1 MSKYRHAIQVAVG
14 IAVLVGFVALAGYY
28 DSRAKAE
35 AERIDAE
42 MAAAIEAAE
51 VAKIDMSR
59 KRTFRDTYW
68 GMTRLQ
74 VKATEKWHHKPILS
88 GKDYL
93 YYEGEIFNAKC
104 RLFYSFAPYYAENK
118 LSRAWYTFPDL
129 KEKEAQALRILI
141 GSIMAKKYGHY
152 HSESNTRNS
161 ATGRLEYDREWVVD
175 EETKITLTYTL
186 PERSWDKDDF
196 EVSVSYNSVEKWK
209 WREERRLTEKGKKE
223 MEEWKKKEERKA
235 REAARVYEKAAAN
248 F

>member
-1 MSKYRHAIQVAVG
+1 
-14 IAVLVGFVALAGYY
+14 
-28 DSRAKAE
+28 
-35 AERIDAE
+35 
-42 MAAAIEAAE
+42 
-51 VAKIDMSR
+51 MSR

-104 RLFYSFAPYYAENK
+104 HLYYSFYWDNRDKTK
-118 LSRAWYTFPDL
+118 LGGAWYNFPDL

-152 HSESNTRNS
+152 HSESNARSS
-161 ATGRLEYDREWVVD
+161 ATGRLEYDREWIAD
-175 EETKITLTYTL
+175 EDTKITLSYIL
-186 PERSWDKDDF
+186 PEKSWDTDGF
-196 EVSVSYNSVEKWK
+196 EISVRYDYVEKFQRWSTMTK
-209 WREERRLTEKGKKE
+209 EEKENMKKR
-223 MEEWKKKEERKA
+223 EERKA
-235 REAARVYEKAAAN
+235 REAARVYEKAATN